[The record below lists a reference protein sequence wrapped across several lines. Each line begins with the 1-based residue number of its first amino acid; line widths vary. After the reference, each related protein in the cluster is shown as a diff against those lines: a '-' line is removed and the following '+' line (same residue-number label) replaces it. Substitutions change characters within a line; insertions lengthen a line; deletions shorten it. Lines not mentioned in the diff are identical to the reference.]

1 MQGTQQGSS
10 RPTQTIYFPRI
21 AVENPLLNK
30 EFRFKTKKKCVPPS
44 PEMHLKN

>member
-30 EFRFKTKKKCVPPS
+30 KFRIKLKKCVPPS